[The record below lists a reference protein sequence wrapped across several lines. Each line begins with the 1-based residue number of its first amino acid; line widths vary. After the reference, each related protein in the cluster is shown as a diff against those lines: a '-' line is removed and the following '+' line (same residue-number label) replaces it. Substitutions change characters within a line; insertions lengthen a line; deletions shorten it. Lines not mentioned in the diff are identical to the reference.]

1 MTLAT
6 PALQGTT
13 GPLADSGVETVY
25 LHSGKLHVSG
35 TPCRVSTILGSCVAV
50 AVFDPV
56 TGIGGLNHFLLPHG
70 APGTPAQAARFGNL
84 AVSQLVETVLAA
96 GARRASLQAKLF
108 GGACVLAA
116 FKKPGGHLG
125 TRNVEVAREMLKA
138 EGIPVVAE
146 DVEGNS
152 GRKLIFQTHDGVA
165 WVRSL

>member
-1 MTLAT
+1 MSLAT
-6 PALQGTT
+6 PALEGATT
-13 GPLADSGVETVY
+13 PLPHGEVATVY
-25 LHSGKLHVSG
+25 LHSGKFHVSAK
-35 TPCRVSTILGSCVAV
+35 PCRVSTILGSCVAV
-50 AVFDPV
+50 ALFDPS
-56 TGIGGLNHFLLPHG
+56 TGVGGLNHFLLPHG
-70 APGTPAQAARFGNL
+70 APAAPAQAARFGNL
-84 AVSQLVETVLAA
+84 AVSQLVEAVVAA

-125 TRNVEVAREMLKA
+125 TRNVEVARDMLKA

-152 GRKLIFQTHDGVA
+152 GRKLIFQTHDGTA

>member
-1 MTLAT
+1 VTAAT
-6 PALQGTT
+6 PAWHGTT
-13 GPLADSGVETVY
+13 RPLADAGVETVY
-25 LHSGKLHVSG
+25 LHSGKLHVSA

-56 TGIGGLNHFLLPHG
+56 TGVGGLNHFLLPHG
-70 APGTPAQAARFGNL
+70 PSVAPAQAARFGNL
-84 AVSQLVETVLAA
+84 AVPQLVEAVLAA
-96 GARRASLQAKLF
+96 GAHRASLQAKLF

-125 TRNVEVAREMLKA
+125 TRNVEVAREMLKVD
-138 EGIPVVAE
+138 GIPVVAE
-146 DVEGNS
+146 DVEGGS